1 MLKGNLL
8 VGENQS
14 VVLHAKSLQDLLK
27 LAGTHCQA
35 EPVSGQ
41 ASTNTL
47 NKTAGVK
54 LRIDLSHSGQPLEDL
69 LSGREDSSS
78 NSIVVQRT

>member
-41 ASTNTL
+41 ASVHNPF
-47 NKTAGVK
+47 V
-54 LRIDLSHSGQPLEDL
+54 LEPV
-69 LSGREDSSS
+69 STYR
-78 NSIVVQRT
+78 